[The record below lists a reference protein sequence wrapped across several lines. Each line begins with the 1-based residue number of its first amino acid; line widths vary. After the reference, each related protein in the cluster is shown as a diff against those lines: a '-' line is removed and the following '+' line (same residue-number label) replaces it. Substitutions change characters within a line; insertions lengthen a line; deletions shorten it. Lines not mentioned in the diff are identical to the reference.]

1 MTSSN
6 GDFIYKIWNLFDY
19 IRRPIF
25 VMGPLLV
32 FVSIDCRAPQKG
44 SSGTTQGPEATQSP
58 GPSRTAGPQG
68 DSRVSLINAPCGNS
82 PDLEVFISRARA
94 LHLTNLVVKLPAS
107 DWRVIS
113 RGKNLSVCA
122 FMAAEKIEIGFF
134 RVLTEACTTCMD
146 EIKQD
151 ARSMAAAISANN
163 TSVRLVAVHFE
174 ASADQTASSDG
185 PLLSHVTGQGLAA
198 TLGSKEDPKIEPWFV
213 VHKSGYG
220 FFSNTSGSARDA
232 LKGDFKALAGVP

>member
-25 VMGPLLV
+25 VLGPLLA
-32 FVSIDCRAPQKG
+32 FVSMNCRVPQKG
-44 SSGTTQGPEATQSP
+44 SSDTTQGQEATQSP
-58 GPSRTAGPQG
+58 SPSRTVGPQG

-82 PDLEVFISRARA
+82 PDVEVFISKARA
-94 LHLTNLVVKLPAS
+94 LHLTNLVVKLPAA

-122 FMAAEKIEIGFF
+122 LMAAEKIEIAFF
-134 RVLTEACTTCMD
+134 RVLTGVCATCMT

-151 ARSMAAAISANN
+151 AKDMAAGISADH
-163 TSVRLVAVHFE
+163 TSVRLVAVHLE
-174 ASADQTASSDG
+174 ASADQPASSDG
-185 PLLSHVTGQGLAA
+185 PLLIHVTGEGLAA
-198 TLGSKEDPKIEPWFV
+198 TLSSKEEPKIDPWFV

-232 LKGDFKALAGVP
+232 LKADFKAVAGVQ